1 MPYPWQVSQI
11 QNSITLTAP
20 KPNQNLSFPQC
31 PNPMVAFLSNP
42 ATSSFKAQLESA
54 IESLSN
60 QTRRALQLGLSNLPF
75 PPNEIPFFA
84 RILPA
89 GMAPRGRAMPVEAI
103 EERLSGVPVYALANA
118 AEEFVLVSGIRTERS
133 LGLFCFKK
141 EDAEALLDQMKS
153 LNKDMREGSK
163 VVPIALN
170 KVFQL
175 KVDGVAF
182 RLIPD
187 QKQVLNAVKLKEKSW
202 KAAAADDDDFLG
214 VPVFQS
220 KSLALRSQGKRYRPA
235 FFRKEDLEDSL
246 LKASRD
252 QRQLNPSYRKG
263 NIEVSVLEEI
273 ISAMKGSSSSD
284 WDDIVFI
291 PPGFEV
297 ATAVREETQTI
308 TS

>member
-1 MPYPWQVSQI
+1 M

-20 KPNQNLSFPQC
+20 KPNKNLSFPQC
-31 PNPMVAFLSNP
+31 PNPVVAFLSNP

-60 QTRRALQLGLSNLPF
+60 QTRRALHLGLSNLPF
-75 PPNEIPFFA
+75 PPSEIPFFA
-84 RILPA
+84 RISPV

-141 EDAEALLDQMKS
+141 DDAEALLDQMKS
-153 LNKDMREGSK
+153 MNKDMREGSK
-163 VVPIALN
+163 VVAIALN

-187 QKQVLNAVKLKEKSW
+187 QKQVLNAVKLKEKSG
-202 KAAAADDDDFLG
+202 KAADDFLG

-220 KSLALRSQGKRYRPA
+220 KSLALRSQGKSYRPA

-246 LKASRD
+246 FKASRD
-252 QRQLNPSYRKG
+252 QRQLNPSFRKG

-297 ATAVREETQTI
+297 ATAVREENQAI